1 MVVSSASMLRAGV
14 CGAARKLRAI
24 LFALVR
30 LRWPLGY
37 TTSCSLHG
45 MHALLGHLL
54 PADPA
59 DGRLRAR
66 VRQVRRRRHRA
77 AAPPTDQGAAQED
90 QPPLPQVHC
99 LQPHPRL
106 RQPVRRA
113 ALHHQAARRRQSRH
127 RWRARGE

>member
-14 CGAARKLRAI
+14 CGTARKLRAI

-45 MHALLGHLL
+45 MHALLDHLL

-59 DGRLRAR
+59 DGMLCVR
-66 VRQVRRRRHRA
+66 VQQVRRRRYGA
-77 AAPPTDQGAAQED
+77 VAPPTNLGAAKED
-90 QPPLPQVHC
+90 QPPIP
-99 LQPHPRL
+99 
-106 RQPVRRA
+106 
-113 ALHHQAARRRQSRH
+113 
-127 RWRARGE
+127 